1 MNPPTAVQFP
11 TDPHDTEE
19 KTVFGVVF
27 CTPTANTAG
36 VA

>member
-11 TDPHDTEE
+11 TDPHDTER
-19 KTVFGVVF
+19 KYASGVVF
-27 CTPTANTAG
+27 CTPVANTAG